1 MADNLPDNLSDV
13 EDEYIVGEDSRAM
26 QLTHYVL
33 AERLLQVEYAEIMR
47 QHREEKD
54 SQSLIY
60 ILEGGFRGFHKMT
73 AGELWSEWKDGA
85 ENKWYELYQDNELP
99 WEAYEDDPIHK
110 LEEETEAERKD
121 RVLVVEKKAVTIGED
136 A

>member
-47 QHREEKD
+47 QHNEEGD

-73 AGELWSEWKDGA
+73 AGELWLS
-85 ENKWYELYQDNELP
+85 L
-99 WEAYEDDPIHK
+99 IH
-110 LEEETEAERKD
+110 
-121 RVLVVEKKAVTIGED
+121 I
-136 A
+136 

>member
-54 SQSLIY
+54 SQTLIY

-85 ENKWYELYQDNELP
+85 EDKWYELYQDNELLSL
-99 WEAYEDDPIHK
+99 IH
-110 LEEETEAERKD
+110 
-121 RVLVVEKKAVTIGED
+121 I
-136 A
+136 

>member
-85 ENKWYELYQDNELP
+85 EDKWYELYQDNELP
-99 WEAYEDDPIHK
+99 WEAYEDDPIWNI
-110 LEEETEAERKD
+110 TERVGENFD
-121 RVLVVEKKAVTIGED
+121 RLGRTHG
-136 A
+136 

>member
-73 AGELWSEWKDGA
+73 AGELWSCL
-85 ENKWYELYQDNELP
+85 LYTSPSPRDSCASRMP
-99 WEAYEDDPIHK
+99 SSA
-110 LEEETEAERKD
+110 
-121 RVLVVEKKAVTIGED
+121 
-136 A
+136 

>member
-47 QHREEKD
+47 QHREEKAYEMRR
-54 SQSLIY
+54 SLVGSEMCI
-60 ILEGGFRGFHKMT
+60 RDR
-73 AGELWSEWKDGA
+73 LWSEWKDGA
-85 ENKWYELYQDNELP
+85 EDKWYELYQDNELP

-110 LEEETEAERKD
+110 LEEE
-121 RVLVVEKKAVTIGED
+121 AV
-136 A
+136 

>member
-47 QHREEKD
+47 QHSEEKD

-85 ENKWYELYQDNELP
+85 EEKWYQLYADGELP
-99 WEAYEDDPIHK
+99 WEPYEEDPIAIRDHAK
-110 LEEETEAERKD
+110 RK
-121 RVLVVEKKAVTIGED
+121 ENNATI
-136 A
+136 

>member
-47 QHREEKD
+47 QHNEEGD
-54 SQSLIY
+54 SQSLI
-60 ILEGGFRGFHKMT
+60 
-73 AGELWSEWKDGA
+73 
-85 ENKWYELYQDNELP
+85 
-99 WEAYEDDPIHK
+99 
-110 LEEETEAERKD
+110 
-121 RVLVVEKKAVTIGED
+121 
-136 A
+136 

>member
-73 AGELWSEWKDGA
+73 AGEYGVNGKM
-85 ENKWYELYQDNELP
+85 
-99 WEAYEDDPIHK
+99 
-110 LEEETEAERKD
+110 
-121 RVLVVEKKAVTIGED
+121 VLRTSGMSCIRTMNYLGRHMKMIPFTS
-136 A
+136 

>member
-54 SQSLIY
+54 SQTLIY

-73 AGELWSEWKDGA
+73 GGELWQEWKDGA
-85 ENKWYELYQDNELP
+85 EDQWYIMYDDKQLP
-99 WEAYEDDPIHK
+99 WEIYDEDP
-110 LEEETEAERKD
+110 LANQ
-121 RVLVVEKKAVTIGED
+121 VKKGG
-136 A
+136 

>member
-85 ENKWYELYQDNELP
+85 EDKWYELYQDNELP
-99 WEAYEDDPIHK
+99 REEYEDDPIHK
-110 LEEETEAERKD
+110 LEEE
-121 RVLVVEKKAVTIGED
+121 AV
-136 A
+136 